1 MGAKPRRISTICRPR
16 PHGDRFSATLEGMN
30 SPARTVERVR
40 RLGGTARVSDL
51 IAAGTTDRVLA
62 RAVDSGQLVRI
73 KRGLVSLPDPDP
85 AIRQA
90 LVAGGLITCVSAVKE
105 HGLWGV
111 KDPELLHLWVPHGHP
126 VAAER
131 HRGVLAGRRLPGAY
145 VPVLDAVLHALRCRP
160 PLEALVIAESAV
172 RLGRVT
178 VADLLGCLQGPRN
191 GPVRDVVGR
200 IGYDAE
206 SPLEIIAR
214 ELFRQVGLRVET
226 QVRIEG
232 VGRVDLLVEG
242 RLIVELDGFDF
253 HWTRTEFR
261 KDRRRNNAGVLS
273 GLPTLRYIYEDLM
286 FDADR
291 VVAEVARMA
300 RRTA

>member
-1 MGAKPRRISTICRPR
+1 M
-16 PHGDRFSATLEGMN
+16 DTL
-30 SPARTVERVR
+30 ARMIERVR

-51 IAAGTTDRVLA
+51 LAAGTTDRVLA
-62 RAVDSGQLVRI
+62 KAVDSGLLVRI
-73 KRGLVSLPDPDP
+73 KRGLVALPDADP
-85 AIRQA
+85 VVRHA

-105 HGLWGV
+105 HGLWGM
-111 KDPELLHLWVPHGHP
+111 KDPESLHLWVPHGHP
-126 VAAER
+126 VAAQR
-131 HRGVLAGRRLPGAY
+131 HRGYLAGRRLPGAY
-145 VPVLDAVLHALRCRP
+145 VPVLDTVLHALRCRP

-172 RLGRVT
+172 RLGRVI
-178 VADLLGCLQGPRN
+178 VPDLLGNLKGPRN

-200 IGYDAE
+200 IGFDAE
-206 SPLEIIAR
+206 SPLEVIAR
-214 ELFRQVGLRVET
+214 ELFRSVGLQVET

-242 RLIVELDGFDF
+242 HLIVELDGFDF

-300 RRTA
+300 RRSA